1 MADKKQKVQS
11 EEYQNKFTLNQR
23 GATIDINNS
32 TDRQALNLSQWSGS
46 NIKLT
51 NTVTSELATNNKQVD
66 VRNDSFETVRNNKT
80 IYAGKDVVIRAGE
93 NVYNLKG
100 FKDNDEIKA
109 AEEWK
114 ETYRSVANNNAQG
127 EISRGGKSYPGG
139 ISTPQAGSR
148 SPNPTENQEIYVT
161 DSKYPK
167 IAYGLLTSLIPPQ
180 RRKFLDEV
188 ELYTRVQP
196 IVTPDCYKVK
206 NPSQGDIDSAAGGGG
221 YSANAPG
228 AMQYPGENASTE
240 RGAWAPNPAQE
251 NLKEQLA
258 EVQKTLE
265 PIEERM
271 GNGGDEE
278 EFVYRD
284 KVEVVGAAF
293 NDYPSVFIDPKGR
306 TVPYFVG
313 VGQETSFTDTDSVPH
328 VQEVDNN
335 SMFPGGNYDLT
346 VGNRYN
352 VKVGSGGV
360 QIKSTGG
367 VEIGGTTFK
376 VAANKTNIQSADG
389 VNITSESI
397 VEIQSKNNISLRSN
411 RQIYIEPS
419 LGVKN
424 NTVIG
429 GSQYTEGE
437 IYANHITAPAE
448 IQQTEQVELYGKLK
462 KGLKLVCIASGFADT
477 DGDVLAASPGTITLM
492 LDTDMTGGAINGVE
506 TWPHSHHFK
515 NLPLRLT
522 ESNDDVKQIA
532 QAEGINVNGY
542 QGSSQCVVHEYKQPA
557 AFESEAE
564 SGGEGGEGSEGRRE
578 GIKRADVS
586 PRCLFVPEGTR
597 LTNDRN
603 RLQPDGVIKQQFP
616 ELPKEGIKPNEEELT
631 EDQIQELVSGAL
643 ASMGTEVVQPDDG
656 GSPAVI
662 KRTGDT
668 WSISRDAD
676 DDKSLK

>member
-11 EEYQNKFTLNQR
+11 EEYQNKLTINQR

-32 TDRQALNLSQWSGS
+32 TNREALNLSQWSGS

-51 NTVTSELATNNKQVD
+51 NTVTSELATNNKQVQ
-66 VRNDSFETVRNNKT
+66 VNNDSFETVKNNKA
-80 IYAGKDVVIRAGE
+80 IYAGKDIVLRAGE

-100 FKDNDEIKA
+100 FKDNDEIEA
-109 AEEWK
+109 AKEWK
-114 ETYRSVANNNAQG
+114 EAYKPIANNNAQS
-127 EISRGGKSYPGG
+127 ETLRGGKSYPGG
-139 ISTPQAGSR
+139 ISTPQAGAR
-148 SPNPTENQEIYVT
+148 SPNPTENQEVYVA
-161 DSKYPK
+161 DSKYPDV
-167 IAYGLLTSLIPPQ
+167 AYGLLASLIPPQ
-180 RRKFLDEV
+180 RRKILDEV
-188 ELYTRVQP
+188 ELYSRVIP

-206 NPSQGDIDSAAGGGG
+206 NPSQEDIDSGSGGGG
-221 YSANAPG
+221 YGSNAPG

-240 RGAWAPNPAQE
+240 RGTWAPNPAHE
-251 NLKEQLA
+251 EQKQQLID
-258 EVQKTLE
+258 VQKTLQ

-284 KVEVVGAAF
+284 KVEVIGAAF
-293 NDYPSVFIDPKGR
+293 NDYPSIRVDPKGR
-306 TVPYFVG
+306 TVPAGKMVG
-313 VGQETSFTDTDSVPH
+313 RDVSYVNTDSVPH
-328 VQEVDNN
+328 VEEVDND
-335 SMFPGGNYDLT
+335 SMYPVGNYDLT

-389 VNITSESI
+389 VNISSESI

-429 GSQYTEGE
+429 GSSYTEGE

-448 IQQTEQVELYGKLK
+448 IQQTEQVELYGQLK
-462 KGLKLVCIASGFADT
+462 AGLVMNATLVGFPDS
-477 DGDVLAASPGTITLM
+477 DGDIISSPGVIILN
-492 LDTDMTGGAINGVE
+492 LDTDLTGPPNGVQ
-506 TWPHSHHFK
+506 TYPHSHHFK

-522 ESNDDVKQIA
+522 ESNNDVKQIA

-542 QGSSQCVVHEYKQPA
+542 QGSAECVVHQYKEPV
-557 AFESEAE
+557 AFESD
-564 SGGEGGEGSEGRRE
+564 SGGGGGGEDGSEGLRE
-578 GIKRADVS
+578 GIKPADVS
-586 PRCLFVPEGTR
+586 PRCLFVPPGTR

-603 RLQPDGVIKQQFP
+603 RVQSDGVLKQQFP
-616 ELPKEGIKPNEEELT
+616 ELPKEGIKPNEQDLT
-631 EDQIQELVSGAL
+631 EDEIQELINAAKATIGIGAQPSTPDQG
-643 ASMGTEVVQPDDG
+643 AESTDTGTTDY
-656 GSPAVI
+656 
-662 KRTGDT
+662 
-668 WSISRDAD
+668 
-676 DDKSLK
+676 